1 MSFRDIGGDTVY
13 HSRYE
18 SYVRLKKELSEL
30 FPYTVRKRERISDWQ
45 FSGSPSE
52 TPPEEGWKEMSAGY
66 CWNEESFPVWFRS
79 SLERGKLEEGER
91 LFLRIVPG
99 GESLVMVDGRSYG
112 EINVYHQLLD
122 VTRFADG
129 KGHILDVQ
137 TVPKGLFGTHLS
149 GPVFEAAELL
159 TIDESV
165 SGAYLDFMVAIDVFE
180 ATKDDLL
187 AEKLLKVISDCLSE
201 IELPRSTEQYFKT
214 APDNPTLFGQQ
225 QYGSVNHLW
234 HSPDFE
240 KSSGNELPEEY
251 KATIMN
257 ARKTLNDSIVK
268 LREEHGSAGSV
279 QVAGQA
285 HIDYA
290 WLWPIDETKRKIRRT
305 FANALRLMEKYP
317 EFVYI
322 QSSAQMYKDLK
333 ENDPELYE
341 RVRESIARGS
351 WEAIGGMWVESDC
364 NISSAE
370 SLARQFLYGQKFFEE
385 EFGIRSSVAWLP
397 DVFGFSWILPQIM
410 KEAGI
415 KYFSTTKLKW
425 NEKNRFPLDL
435 FRWRGLDGSE
445 IVCHFFDNPQ
455 GGYNGMINPEAVL
468 GTWNNFQNKQIYN
481 KTVTTF
487 GYGDGG
493 GGPTDEMLE
502 YYERLKN
509 YPGMPSLEM
518 APLQKY
524 YENLPKD
531 SELPVWDDELY
542 FELHRGTFTT
552 QARTKKLHK
561 EAEDA
566 LYRLEVLG
574 ALLVEREGYPIERV
588 RKLWEMLLHNEFH
601 DILPGSSINEAHHQA
616 ENELGEVIAEADEIS
631 GGFLSSRSDGNALFR
646 TIINSGSFPR
656 EVIFS
661 DEGERCLR
669 RSDGKKLA
677 SQKTYDGKS
686 VYSLDEKISPF
697 SAQVFEYIDEKV
709 ERYAPDGDTLME
721 NAYLIVEV
729 HADGSI
735 SAYDKILDRKLL
747 SGPGNSLY
755 VYKDIPVAW
764 DGWDIDHDYARS
776 RKRLDAYEV
785 RTIESGPVRKVVQA
799 TYHYEGSSIIQR
811 YVLNASS
818 KRLDIETEI
827 DWHTRR
833 TLLKALFP
841 VNLLSREIR
850 CDLSAGHSF
859 RSTRVRNSFEE
870 ARFEFP
876 AHRWVEVSEPGFAVS
891 ILNDGKYGHACS
903 DSEFSLTLLRSPIY
917 PDFFAD
923 EGRHSFTYS
932 LFSHDSTDSLEAVVE
947 AEGLN
952 KPLVLASGRVDF
964 GEDCLQISARNLK
977 VLALKHSEGTGYVLR
992 VAEVEGRCGVASVR
1006 TSMPFERCWISN
1018 ILEDKASELP
1028 VVDGRVQ
1035 IEYRQFGLHT
1045 LIFE

>member
-1 MSFRDIGGDTVY
+1 VY

-18 SYVRLKKELSEL
+18 SCVRLKKELSEL
-30 FPYTVRKRERISDWQ
+30 FPYTVRERERIDDWQ
-45 FSGSPSE
+45 FSGSRSE
-52 TPPEEGWKEMSAGY
+52 TPPEEGWEEISAGY
-66 CWNEESFPVWFRS
+66 CWDEENFPVWFRS
-79 SLERGKLEEGER
+79 SLERGKLGDGER
-91 LFLRIVPG
+91 LFLRVVPG

-122 VTRFADG
+122 VTRLADG
-129 KGHILDVQ
+129 RRHILDIQ
-137 TVPKGLFGTHLS
+137 TVPKGLFGTHLP

-159 TIDESV
+159 VVDESV
-165 SGAYLDFMVAIDVFE
+165 SGTYLDFMVAIDVLE
-180 ATKDDLL
+180 ATMDDLL
-187 AEKLLKVISDCLSE
+187 AEKLLNIISACLSA
-201 IELPRSTEQYFKT
+201 IELPRSTDQYFKT

-234 HSPDFE
+234 HSPNFG
-240 KSSGNELPEEY
+240 KSSGNELPEVY
-251 KATIMN
+251 KVTVIS
-257 ARKTLNDSIVK
+257 ARDNLKDSIVK
-268 LREEHGSAGSV
+268 LTEEHGPTGSV

-333 ENDPELYE
+333 ENDPDLYE
-341 RVRESIARGS
+341 RVRDSIVRGS

-364 NISSAE
+364 NIASAE
-370 SLARQFLYGQKFFEE
+370 SLARQFLYGQRFFEE
-385 EFGIRSSVAWLP
+385 EFGVRSSVAWLP

-455 GGYNGMINPEAVL
+455 GGYNGMINPEAIL
-468 GTWNNFQNKQIYN
+468 GTWDNFQNKQVHN

-531 SELPVWDDELY
+531 VELPLWDDELY

-566 LYRLEVLG
+566 LYRLEVFG
-574 ALLVEREGYPIERV
+574 ALLVEREEYPIERV
-588 RKLWEMLLHNEFH
+588 RRLWEMLLHNEFH

-616 ENELGEVIAEADEIS
+616 ESELGKVIAEANEIS
-631 GGFLSSRSDGNALFR
+631 GGFLSSGSDGNASFR
-646 TIINSGSFPR
+646 TVINAGSFSR
-656 EVIFS
+656 EVVFS
-661 DEGERCLR
+661 DEDDRCLR

-677 SQKTYDGKS
+677 SQRTHDGKS
-686 VYSLDEKISPF
+686 IYSFGEKISPF
-697 SAQVFEYIDEKV
+697 SAQVFEYINEKV
-709 ERYAPDGDTLME
+709 DRHAPDDDTVME

-729 HADGSI
+729 NADGSI
-735 SAYDKILDRKLL
+735 SAYDKILDRPLL

-764 DGWDIDHDYARS
+764 DGWDIDHDYAGS
-776 RKRLDAYEV
+776 RRKLDASEV

-811 YVLNASS
+811 YVLNALS

-827 DWHTRR
+827 EWHTRR
-833 TLLKALFP
+833 TLLKANFP
-841 VNLLSREIR
+841 INLLTREIK
-850 CDLSAGHSF
+850 CDLSAGYSL
-859 RSTRVRNSFEE
+859 RSTRVRNSFEN

-891 ILNDGKYGHACS
+891 ILNDGKYGHACQNS
-903 DSEFSLTLLRSPIY
+903 DVSLTLLRSPIY

-923 EGRHSFTYS
+923 EGRHGFTYS
-932 LFSHDSTDSLEAVVE
+932 LFSHDSTDALKAVTE
-947 AEGLN
+947 AESLN
-952 KPLVLASGRVDF
+952 KPLVLASGSLNLS
-964 GEDCLQISARNLK
+964 EDCLRISAGNLK
-977 VLALKHSEGTGYVLR
+977 VLALKHSESTGYVLR
-992 VAEVEGRCGVASVR
+992 LAEVEGRCGVASVR
-1006 TSMPFERCWISN
+1006 TSLPFDRCWISN
-1018 ILEDKASELP
+1018 ILEDRVRELP

-1035 IEYRQFGLHT
+1035 LEYRQFGLHT